1 MKDKYDNLITDLSVA
16 DSCLCSKLRAASR
29 MVSRTY
35 DHALK
40 PVGLKSNQMT
50 ILIAISL
57 MEPISITHLSEK
69 ISTERT
75 TLTRN
80 LRPLE
85 KSGFVKVKDGYGRT
99 RELTLTQ
106 KGKTLLELAK
116 PLWNIAQSNLVSQ
129 LGQDD
134 TGMITRLLKEISNFE
149 VVT

>member
-1 MKDKYDNLITDLSVA
+1 MQSKYDNSITDLSVA
-16 DSCLCSKLRAASR
+16 NNCLCSKLRAASR

-50 ILIAISL
+50 ILIAVSL
-57 MEPISITHLSEK
+57 RGPISITHLSEC

-85 KSGFVKVKDGYGRT
+85 KSGFVLLEDGYGRT

-106 KGKTLLELAK
+106 KGRALLEQAK
-116 PLWNIAQSNLVSQ
+116 PLWNTAQSNLVSQ
-129 LGQDD
+129 IGQDNTD
-134 TGMITRLLKEISNFE
+134 MIAHLLKEILNFE
-149 VVT
+149 AVK